1 MSEKFNLKWNDF
13 QANVSKSF
21 GLFRN
26 ESYLHD
32 VTLVSDDFKQIPAH
46 KLVLSAT
53 SEYFRNI
60 LQQTKQS
67 QPLICLD
74 GVNSEDL
81 RNVLDYLY
89 DGEVKIHQDELNRFL
104 SISEKLKLEGL
115 LGNENLTEDNND
127 NGTYETNTEELGEV
141 LVKDEVSPLQKSEL
155 KKSSSGNPIKLKT
168 TSNDRKV
175 IAVNDL
181 GEAISAED
189 HKQRLADSVQINS
202 DETVSCK
209 VCGRI
214 FGGALKRA
222 KFNAKRHV
230 EIHIEG
236 LVYTCSVCSKTFR
249 SKNAL
254 NIHESRN
261 HK

>member
-89 DGEVKIHQDELNRFL
+89 DGEVKIHQEELDRFL
-104 SISEKLKLEGL
+104 SIADKLKLEGL
-115 LGNENLTEDNND
+115 LGNENVTEDNID
-127 NGTYETNTEELGEV
+127 YGTYGTNTEELEEV
-141 LVKDEVSPLQKSEL
+141 FVNDEVSPLQKSEL
-155 KKSSSGNPIKLKT
+155 KKSSSGYPIKPKT

-175 IAVNDL
+175 IALNDL
-181 GEAISAED
+181 GQTISAEE
-189 HKQRLADSVQINS
+189 HKQRLADSIQINS

-236 LVYTCSVCSKTFR
+236 LVYTCSVCSRTFR
-249 SKNAL
+249 SKKSL
-254 NIHESRN
+254 NNHEYSN